1 MEEDYVGQMVKM
13 LKGAV
18 HTKTLGL
25 RSLQRWL
32 LQYNCEMAPRENM
45 SAAVSQRNLSTLQTM
60 ESYVVQTSTL
70 IFVDTQDSLGL
81 HAKSLSYGSGIPC

>member
-1 MEEDYVGQMVKM
+1 MEEDYVGHMVKM

-32 LQYNCEMAPRENM
+32 LQYNCKMAPRENM
-45 SAAVSQRNLSTLQTM
+45 SAASISKKPEYLTSGGTL
-60 ESYVVQTSTL
+60 YAVL
-70 IFVDTQDSLGL
+70 
-81 HAKSLSYGSGIPC
+81 